1 MRGWAV
7 SETLRRVQT
16 LVLSGEVRVSDHG
29 YGELEKDQISIEDI
43 ITGIISAERSR
54 IIESERVA
62 RAC

>member
-1 MRGWAV
+1 M